1 MPNQEDWE
9 QRYQEGNT
17 PWDLGVAAP
26 SFVSLLESQNPP
38 SPGRVAVLGCG
49 RGYDAVLFAKY
60 GFEVVGFD
68 FTVAAIADATALA
81 KSEAVNVQFL
91 QRDIFDLPGEF
102 ANSFDYVIEHT
113 CFCAVAP
120 ASRPDY
126 VQVAKSILKP
136 QGQLIGLF
144 FTHSRPDGPPFGT
157 NPAEIREYFQPDFKI
172 LLLEP
177 VVNSV
182 PSRQGEEH
190 LGLFQVVK

>member
-1 MPNQEDWE
+1 MPNLEDWE
-9 QRYQEGNT
+9 QRYQKGNT

-26 SFVSLLESQNPP
+26 PFVSLLESQKPP